1 MTVLTLNFL
10 LLNPMEAL
18 FIVVSICGVSM
29 SGCFV
34 KNHKS
39 EKQFIKIIVS
49 IPVSFSS
56 TDAHTQNQALH
67 FQLSRPKLKQTT
79 KINNN
84 KKTLAFLHR
93 DAKHFVFVFGFFFL
107 LFGWFFCAFFCLF
120 VCFLVKT
127 KSRVGRRGKQEK
139 NAYYKISVFF
149 PDEKK
154 RKVFILE
161 DKRFEQPEITN
172 ATLFFLIQT
181 KGLTFSLSYHKQLT

>member
-84 KKTLAFLHR
+84 KKNLAFLHR
-93 DAKHFVFVFGFFFL
+93 DAKHFVFVFGFFFCL
-107 LFGWFFCAFFCLF
+107 VGFFVLFFVCLF
-120 VCFLVKT
+120 VFW
-127 KSRVGRRGKQEK
+127 
-139 NAYYKISVFF
+139 
-149 PDEKK
+149 
-154 RKVFILE
+154 
-161 DKRFEQPEITN
+161 
-172 ATLFFLIQT
+172 
-181 KGLTFSLSYHKQLT
+181 

>member
-18 FIVVSICGVSM
+18 FILVSICGVSM

-93 DAKHFVFVFGFFFL
+93 DAKHFVFVFVFVCFV
-107 LFGWFFCAFFCLF
+107 LFLF